1 MNYIELNTLLSSLLM
16 ELFRDNEPNN
26 FNGTLQGYDSQL
38 VGGESVG
45 YHTSVA
51 KDLNSGLTRTNPTS
65 GQSGIDL
72 GASRL
77 QFHPSNHSSTSSFL
91 QTSTKALYY
100 WWEASALY
108 GATLALL
115 YRLIFFFMIC
125 LHRCLP
131 ISSEAQLGL
140 PSKLVKA
147 ALPVTMFDF

>member
-65 GQSGIDL
+65 GQGGIDL

-77 QFHPSNHSSTSSFL
+77 QFQPSNRSSTSSFL

-100 WWEASALY
+100 WWEAIALY

>member
-1 MNYIELNTLLSSLLM
+1 MNNIELNTLLSSLLM

-26 FNGTLQGYDSQL
+26 FNGTVQGYDSQL

-65 GQSGIDL
+65 GQGGIDL

-77 QFHPSNHSSTSSFL
+77 QFQPSNRSSTSSFL

-108 GATLALL
+108 GATLALP

>member
-26 FNGTLQGYDSQL
+26 FNGTLQGYDSQV

-65 GQSGIDL
+65 GQGGIDL

-77 QFHPSNHSSTSSFL
+77 QFQPSNRSSTSSVL
-91 QTSTKALYY
+91 QTPTKALYY

>member
-16 ELFRDNEPNN
+16 ELFRDDEPNN

-65 GQSGIDL
+65 GQDGIDL
-72 GASRL
+72 GASQL
-77 QFHPSNHSSTSSFL
+77 QFPPSNRSSTSSFL

>member
-38 VGGESVG
+38 VGDESVG

-65 GQSGIDL
+65 GQGGIDL

-77 QFHPSNHSSTSSFL
+77 QFQPSNRSSTSSFL
-91 QTSTKALYY
+91 QTSTKAPYY